1 MGSGVVWRGFWDW
14 QVRADGN
21 DQQNVS
27 RRGGTVWTPPPDTH
41 THTAFSRSGEMATPR
56 SDGLRDASPGWGKS
70 GEEQA

>member
-1 MGSGVVWRGFWDW
+1 MI
-14 QVRADGN
+14 
-21 DQQNVS
+21 S
-27 RRGGTVWTPPPDTH
+27 RMFQEEGELYGPPPPDTH